1 MNTTRT
7 KCLFCIAGLLAG
19 ILAIPTAEAA
29 SHSVPVRTL
38 THRVVDNQPA
48 AVQTVGY
55 RIGGY
60 SRYGYRSRGGLSVSI
75 GYSPRYYGY
84 RSYSSYY
91 RAPYYGHSYY
101 RPRYSSYSY
110 YRAPYYGYSY
120 YRPRYYS
127 YSYYRPVY
135 YGSSYYGS
143 SYYGGSHYYGRTVPR
158 VVPSYGGIRY
168 HGSYGYGSACCN

>member
-7 KCLFCIAGLLAG
+7 KCLFCGVGLLAG
-19 ILAIPTAEAA
+19 MMAIPAAEAA
-29 SHSVPVRTL
+29 SSSVPVRTL

-55 RIGGY
+55 RIGGR
-60 SRYGYRSRGGLSVSI
+60 SRYGYGYRSRGGLSVSI

-84 RSYSSYY
+84 RSYSSSY

-135 YGSSYYGS
+135 YGSRYS
-143 SYYGGSHYYGRTVPR
+143 GGSYYYGRSVPY
-158 VVPSYGGIRY
+158 VVPTYGGVRY